1 MLKPSYYYSSKFARP
16 AQIFWSGIS
25 PAKPQRR
32 QGYGE
37 RTKTLM
43 NDFHPQS
50 PNFAPF
56 ASLREILRVSVAA
69 QPHWVL
75 RGESS
80 LCELCVFAR
89 DKSGSRRQ
97 MFLQKLH
104 PPVPRQAIG
113 FRDIF
118 FRMVRVHKRV
128 SGVPVNVKF
137 VSFAMLGQLGVELRH
152 VL

>member
-1 MLKPSYYYSSKFARP
+1 MIFTLNLRTLRP
-16 AQIFWSGIS
+16 
-25 PAKPQRR
+25 
-32 QGYGE
+32 
-37 RTKTLM
+37 
-43 NDFHPQS
+43 
-50 PNFAPF
+50 
-56 ASLREILRVSVAA
+56 LRLCGRHSEFPVAA
-69 QPHWVL
+69 LPRWVL

-128 SGVPVNVKF
+128 SGVLVNVKF
-137 VSFAMLGQLGVELRH
+137 VGFAMLGQLGVE
-152 VL
+152 